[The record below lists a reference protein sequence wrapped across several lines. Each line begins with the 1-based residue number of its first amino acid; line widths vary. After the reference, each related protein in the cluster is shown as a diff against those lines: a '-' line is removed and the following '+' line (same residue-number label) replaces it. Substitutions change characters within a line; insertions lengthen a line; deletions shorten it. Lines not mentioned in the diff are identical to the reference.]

1 MADSTDIES
10 DGSNIEMELNNDL
23 DTNTSD
29 LNEPGYECEQRN
41 DGEWFRV
48 FFYSDGESDDEFE
61 GFDAE
66 WKTANFDGR
75 NERNYS
81 EIGGATF
88 VHPFRKCMLC
98 CSLHE

>member
-29 LNEPGYECEQRN
+29 LNEPGYKCEQRN

-48 FFYSDGESDDEFE
+48 FFNPLAKVMTTLKDSMQNGRLQTSM
-61 GFDAE
+61 AE
-66 WKTANFDGR
+66 M
-75 NERNYS
+75 NE
-81 EIGGATF
+81 IIAKLV
-88 VHPFRKCMLC
+88 VHKLLDQFIAF
-98 CSLHE
+98 